1 MKFATSPTEGQS
13 WTCVTVFSMPVATV
27 TPARVTPVPSS
38 LPVTRTRSVADSRAH
53 WHGHGIES
61 RASEGNVHRRHWAS
75 VIRVV
80 TTGRGGGPGP
90 GRGCLPVAFLSES
103 LPLFNVKAQDSVSN
117 QPSNFNLS
125 CTWRGPH
132 WQIRRTPCPCAGL
145 KWYSSARVLFSLSLS
160 LSLSPRLTGSAPL
173 LL

>member
-1 MKFATSPTEGQS
+1 M
-13 WTCVTVFSMPVATV
+13 TVFSMPVATAV
-27 TPARVTPVPSS
+27 TPAIWSLSDVGGS
-38 LPVTRTRSVADSRAH
+38 LPVTRSVADSTGRAH

-117 QPSNFNLS
+117 KPSNL
-125 CTWRGPH
+125 H
-132 WQIRRTPCPCAGL
+132 LAGAPL
-145 KWYSSARVLFSLSLS
+145 ADPQDSLSLCWPQVV
-160 LSLSPRLTGSAPL
+160 L
-173 LL
+173 